1 MGLMGKKISLPSKA
15 KAKKI
20 LHDGTVR
27 GNPITKP
34 QRGLMGLIASG
45 KKPTKY

>member
-1 MGLMGKKISLPSKA
+1 MGLKKGLPTQA
-15 KAKKI
+15 KAKEI

-27 GNPITKP
+27 GKPITKP

-45 KKPTKY
+45 KTPKKVRK